1 MNSQDAVA
9 LIAGA
14 VPQRGGTWAD
24 FGAGHGTF
32 TRALAEVLGPD
43 SRIYAMD
50 RDRKAIAALQR
61 LVDRAP
67 VPFPIIPVLDDFTRP
82 VDLPGLRDGLDGMLL
97 ANALHYVPDPQ
108 IVLRRLAAL
117 LRPGGR
123 VVLIEYDRRAANRW
137 VPYPIPVARL
147 PALAA
152 YADLTTPVITA
163 TRRSAFGGELYVA
176 TADRLRTSQE

>member
-1 MNSQDAVA
+1 MNTRDAVA

-14 VPQRGGTWAD
+14 VPHPGGTWAD

-43 SRIYAMD
+43 SRIYALD
-50 RDRKAIAALQR
+50 RDRKAVAALQR
-61 LVDRAP
+61 LAGGVPP
-67 VPFPIIPVLDDFTRP
+67 VPIIPVLADFTRP
-82 VDLPGLRDGLDGMLL
+82 VDLPALPDGLDGMLF

-137 VPYPIPVARL
+137 VPYPIPVTRL

-163 TRRSAFGGELYVA
+163 RRRSAFGGDLYVA